1 MVASTITIEPIYLDC
16 SPGGRFA
23 LAGGVST
30 LEDDTVVHESDSRT
44 VSTNERSERALQ
56 MWQITF
62 KDIPSQSE
70 DAQFLWDLYRVCRTS
85 KGFLFISP
93 KEEER
98 VATGQPIRNTVTGL
112 NTGNGSATT
121 FQLQFAL
128 ELDYDIGSGS
138 AEIDTFDVNHPIL
151 GSTVVAYANGT
162 PVTVSGFSATTGI
175 VTLASPPANGAVM
188 TADYER
194 AIPVRFTSSTLSRT
208 LLEADHSEARSVQIK
223 EIL

>member
-23 LAGGVST
+23 LSGGVST

-56 MWQITF
+56 IWQITF

-70 DAQFLWDLYRVCRTS
+70 DAQFLWDLYRVNRKG
-85 KGFLFISP
+85 KGFLFVSP

-98 VATGQPIRNTVTGL
+98 VATDQPIRNTVTGL

-121 FQLQFAL
+121 FQLQFSL

-138 AEIDTFDVNHPIL
+138 AAIDTFDVNYPL
-151 GSTVVAYANGT
+151 ANSVTVYANGVEV
-162 PVTVSGFSATTGI
+162 PISGFSRITGI
-175 VTLASPPANGAVM
+175 VTLSSAPANGAVM

-208 LLEADHSEARSVQIK
+208 LLEAEHSEARSVHFK
-223 EIL
+223 EIP

>member
-1 MVASTITIEPIYLDC
+1 MVASTITIELIYLDC

-23 LAGGVST
+23 LSGGVST
-30 LEDDTVVHESDSRT
+30 LEDDTVVHESDSRA
-44 VSTNERSERALQ
+44 VSTTERSERALQ

-70 DAQFLWDLYRVCRTS
+70 DAQFLWDLYRVCRKS

-98 VATGQPIRNTVTGL
+98 VATDQPLKNTVTGL

-128 ELDYDIGSGS
+128 ALDRDIGSGS
-138 AEIDTFDVNHPIL
+138 AEIDTFDVNYPIL
-151 GSTVVAYANGT
+151 GSTVVVYADGS
-162 PVTVSGFSATTGI
+162 PVTVSGFSASTGI
-175 VTLASPPANGAVM
+175 VTLVSPPTNGAVM

-208 LLEADHSEARSVQIK
+208 LLEAEHSEARSVQLK

>member
-1 MVASTITIEPIYLDC
+1 MVASSITIVPIYLDC

-23 LAGGVST
+23 LSGGVST
-30 LEDDTVVHESDSRT
+30 LEDDTVVHESDNRT

-56 MWQITF
+56 IWQITF
-62 KDIPSQSE
+62 KDIPAESE
-70 DAQFLWDLYRVCRTS
+70 DAQFLWELYRVCRLS

-98 VATGQPIRNTVTGL
+98 VAEGQPLKNTVTGL

-121 FQLQFAL
+121 FQLQYAL
-128 ELDYDIGSGS
+128 ELDHDIGSGS
-138 AEIDTFDVNHPIL
+138 SEIDTFDVNYPIL
-151 GSTVVAYANGT
+151 GSTVTVYANGS

-175 VTLASPPANGAVM
+175 VTLSAAPANGAVM

-194 AIPVRFTSSTLSRT
+194 AIPVRFTSATLSRT
-208 LLEADHSEARSVQIK
+208 LLEASHSEARSVQFK